1 MAWTDEKR
9 KLVVESYVATMETD
23 YSTDEER
30 ASASVEVV
38 KDLADEHGETP
49 NGVRQMLS
57 SAKVYI
63 KAAAVKPKAAA
74 ASTGTATR
82 VNKAEAIQ
90 TLRDLISQSTDSPD
104 NLDEDILC
112 KMTGKAAQYFSGI
125 LLQTIGK

>member
-9 KLVVESYVATMETD
+9 KLVVDSYVATMETD
-23 YSTDEER
+23 YTTDEER

-63 KAAAVKPKAAA
+63 KATPVKPKASA

-90 TLRDLISQSTDSPD
+90 TLRDLISQATDSPD
-104 NLDEDILC
+104 NLDEDILS